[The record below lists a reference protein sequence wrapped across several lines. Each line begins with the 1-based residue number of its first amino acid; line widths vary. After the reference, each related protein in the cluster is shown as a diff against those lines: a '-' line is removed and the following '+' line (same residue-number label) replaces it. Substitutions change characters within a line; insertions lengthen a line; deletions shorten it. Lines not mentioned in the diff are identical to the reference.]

1 MSLGSSPNRMR
12 GLLVAGFL
20 CVLVSAPVTAMETL
34 DFSVTGPGADLL
46 KDLRGA
52 SGLVAAEKQ
61 KQTDAQD
68 IFSKAR
74 AEYAA
79 LVSALY
85 ARGYYSGVVHVWID
99 GREAASIPPLDAPT
113 SIRRIQ
119 VTVDTGP
126 VFAFSKAEVTPLAPR
141 TELPPGFAIGKTA
154 ESDVITQAVI
164 AGVDGWRGKG
174 HAKAKTASQ
183 SIVADHARAA
193 LSAQVQLDPGPRL
206 RFGALSVKGAERM
219 RPERIRAITGLPEG
233 ALYSPEDIRRAT
245 DRLRRTGAFSSAT
258 LTEAEKITA
267 PDLLDITATVV
278 EAPRR
283 HYSFGAALATN
294 EGGTITGEWF
304 HRNLFG
310 GAERLTFN
318 GAITNL
324 GAVSGVDYKFGTAYA
339 RPATFTPDTTLGL
352 SADIGHLDEL
362 DYIADTFSIGT
373 SLTHVF
379 SDSLTGSAGFA
390 YEFSRVTDSTRTT
403 IYRRLALPI
412 DLTWDRRD
420 NKTDAKRG
428 FYIAA
433 EAKPFLGFGISD
445 SGARFTLDARGYKAI
460 DAADRFVIAARLQA
474 GAVVGASLIG
484 TPREDLFYSGGGG
497 TVRGQPY
504 QSLGVNILRNSL
516 NDPFRTGGTYFLGAS
531 LEARAKVSENIG
543 VVGFVDVGQIG
554 VDGFFSDFSDW
565 HAGAGIGVRYATA
578 VGPIRLDVAAPVGG
592 NTGSGVQI
600 YVGLGQAF

>member
-362 DYIADTFSIGT
+362 DYVADTFSIGT

-578 VGPIRLDVAAPVGG
+578 VGPIRLDVAVPVGG

>member
-1 MSLGSSPNRMR
+1 MSLVSAPNRMR
-12 GLLVAGFL
+12 GFLAAGLL
-20 CVLVSAPVTAMETL
+20 CVMISAPVTAMETL

-61 KQTDAQD
+61 KQTDPQD
-68 IFSKAR
+68 LFSKAR
-74 AEYAA
+74 AEYGA

-85 ARGYYSGVVHVWID
+85 ARGYYSGVVHVFID
-99 GREAASIPPLDAPT
+99 GREVATIPPLDAPN
-113 SIRRIQ
+113 SIRRVK
-119 VTVDTGP
+119 VTVETGP
-126 VFAFSKAEVTPLAPR
+126 LFAFSKADVAPLAPR
-141 TELPPGFAIGKTA
+141 TEMPPGFAVGKKA

-183 SIVADHARAA
+183 LIIADHARAT
-193 LSAQVQLDPGPRL
+193 LSAQVRLDPGPRL

-233 ALYSPEDIRRAT
+233 ELYSPEDIRRAT
-245 DRLRRTGAFSSAT
+245 ERLRRTGVFSSAT
-258 LTEAEKITA
+258 LTEAEQITA
-267 PDLLDITATVV
+267 PDLLGITATVV

-283 HYSFGAALATN
+283 HYSFGAAIATN
-294 EGGTITGEWF
+294 EGGTITGEWY

-310 GAERLTFN
+310 GAERLTFK

-324 GAVSGVDYKFGTAYA
+324 GAVSGVDYKFGAAYA

-352 SADIGHLDEL
+352 AADLGHLNEL
-362 DYIADTFSIGT
+362 DYVADTFSVGT
-373 SLTHVF
+373 SLAHVF

-390 YEFSRVTDSTRTT
+390 YEYSRVTDPTRTV
-403 IYRRLALPI
+403 IYRRVAMPI

-420 NKTDAKRG
+420 SKTDAKRG

-433 EAKPFLGFGISD
+433 EAKPFLGFSNSD

-460 DAADRFVIAARLQA
+460 DAANRFVIAARLQA

-504 QSLGVNILRNSL
+504 QSLGVSILRDSL

-531 LEARAKVSENIG
+531 LEARAKVSDNIG

-554 VDGFFSDFSDW
+554 VNGFFNEFSDW

-578 VGPIRLDVAAPVGG
+578 VGPIRLDLAVPVGG
-592 NTGSGVQI
+592 NTGSGMQI